1 MFSTKEF
8 IEASREFVCVRLETF
23 ENKEHEAIVRRILDG
38 RFANTAF
45 CILAPDGETQLTR
58 SSRGPQS
65 ILGTTGR
72 GPSAE
77 KGSTDDVIAA
87 MKEISDEYSL
97 KGDSGKIVL
106 QDFHTFRQALN
117 VASGDQRL
125 LLFVAASPGEVE
137 KSRETLQP
145 VFAQED
151 IIGRFH
157 LDFGSPATDA
167 SWADHVSDTWAK
179 SGYFIIQADPFG
191 QKGKA
196 ISQLPLTADQS
207 AIAEALLSANK
218 LFAASEERKVYS
230 SHVAEGRRED
240 IFFENEIPYGEDRD
254 GDGKID
260 GEGGTGGKG
269 KGKGKGKG

>member
-1 MFSTKEF
+1 LFSTKEF

-87 MKEISDEYSL
+87 MKEISDEYAL
-97 KGDSGKIVL
+97 KGDPSEMVL
-106 QDFHTFRQALN
+106 QDFHSFRQALN

-125 LLFVAASPGEVE
+125 LLFVAASPGDLE
-137 KSRETLQP
+137 KSEEALQP
-145 VFAQED
+145 AFARDD

-167 SWADHVSDTWAK
+167 SWADNVSDTWAK
-179 SGYFIIQADPFG
+179 SGYFIIQADQFG

-196 ISQLPLTADQS
+196 VSQLPLTADKA
-207 AIAEALLSANK
+207 AIAEALLAANE

-230 SHVAEGRRED
+230 SHVSEGRREE

-254 GDGKID
+254 GDGEID
-260 GEGGTGGKG
+260 GKSGGKG

>member
-23 ENKEHEAIVRRILDG
+23 ENKEHEALVRKLLNG

-45 CILAPDGETQLTR
+45 SILAPDGETQLTR
-58 SSRGPQS
+58 ASRGPKN

-77 KGSTDDVIAA
+77 EGSTEDVIKE
-87 MKEISDEYSL
+87 MKEIADEFAS
-97 KGDSGKIVL
+97 KGDPGKLVL
-106 QDFHTFRQALN
+106 QDFHSFRQALN

-125 LLFVAASPGEVE
+125 LLFVAASPGDLE
-137 KSRETLQP
+137 KSKETLQP
-145 VFAQED
+145 VFARED

-157 LDFGSPATDA
+157 LDFGSAATDA
-167 SWADHVSDTWAK
+167 SWADKVSDTWAK
-179 SGYFIIQADPFG
+179 SGYFIIQSDQFG
-191 QKGKA
+191 LNGKA
-196 ISQLPLTADQS
+196 ISQLPLSADKA
-207 AIAEALLSANK
+207 AIADALLAANE
-218 LFAASEERKVYS
+218 LFAASEERKDYS
-230 SHVAEGRRED
+230 SHVSDGRRED

-254 GDGKID
+254 GDGEID
-260 GEGGTGGKG
+260 GKSGGKG